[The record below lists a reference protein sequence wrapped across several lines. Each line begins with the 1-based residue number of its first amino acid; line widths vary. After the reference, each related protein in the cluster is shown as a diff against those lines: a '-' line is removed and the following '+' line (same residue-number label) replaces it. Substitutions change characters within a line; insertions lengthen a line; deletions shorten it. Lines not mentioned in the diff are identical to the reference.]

1 MSIRGPINSGS
12 SAGGTNEAEVQGLID
27 TSLADHVA
35 DVDPHPLYTVESE
48 VQDLIDATVVPATIA
63 DAGIVRLGEDVPVV
77 IMKTVDQTESAAVL
91 TDATDL
97 AFTPLANSRYFVE
110 FYGLFQSSAGGN
122 GLRFQFVEPSGTTF
136 IGGSLSVVNG
146 ATGATTNAH
155 GNLSGTTVLGT
166 NVAQGSNPTQP
177 AWGWCII
184 EVGANPT
191 GTFKVQFQS
200 EAAAGAS
207 VILQAGSFIRYKRLF

>member
-1 MSIRGPINSGS
+1 MSIRGPLNSG
-12 SAGGTNEAEVQGLID
+12 AVGGTDEETVQ
-27 TSLADHVA
+27 A
-35 DVDPHPLYTVESE
+35 
-48 VQDLIDATVVPATIA
+48 LIDASLTTATTSES
-63 DAGIVRLGEDVPVV
+63 GVVRLGEDVAVM
-77 IMKTVDQTESAAVL
+77 IMKTADQTENAAVL

-97 AFTPLANSRYFVE
+97 EFTPTANNRYFID
-110 FYGLFQSSAGGN
+110 FYGVFQSSAGGN
-122 GLRFQFVEPSGTTF
+122 GMRFQFVEPSGTTF

-166 NVAQGSNPTQP
+166 NVAQGSNPGQP
-177 AWGWCII
+177 AWGWCIL
-184 EVGANPT
+184 EVGANPS

-207 VILQAGSFIRYKRLF
+207 VILQAGSFLRYKRLFT